1 MIYLID
7 DKISRQQN
15 DYRWTNEKLN
25 KYKAFIEPIYTINEL
40 RNKSKEIFIEGNV
53 ILYHESFLDK
63 TDIQNEAAERRSK
76 LEIFAKDK
84 SSFLVFFSGST
95 NTRDLIENSANL
107 PVSVLYNNLEIFIN
121 HFSQGE
127 INLEYLLFGEN
138 PKIEKEL
145 SDRLEVALLKTS
157 EEEIKEVQNNNL
169 IIRPSKHP
177 INKPLINYSEE
188 IIFNTVTDD
197 ALSEKVNLWLN
208 KQSYDNI
215 FIPLCFGGTLS
226 DYNGLKL
233 ACHIRC
239 TPTKNQTTTIY
250 IYSFVGIEYL
260 IHNEFFNILS
270 TKNVKLIP
278 FSKYSIFESSQMK
291 LEKLM
296 IDELP
301 YELNKLKI
309 EIPKNYYDN
318 HAIANEWGIYQMARN
333 SGLEIEEIEGFNISK
348 LSSLYFK
355 WLIAK
360 NELFKKSPDDQTKK
374 LREYTIK
381 ISGPN
386 FIGKIDLDKIPKR

>member
-7 DKISRQQN
+7 DKISRQQK
-15 DYRWTNEKLN
+15 DYKWTNERFN
-25 KYKAFIEPIYTINEL
+25 KYTAFIEPIHTLNDL
-40 RNKSKEIFIEGNV
+40 RNKSKEIFREGNV

-63 TDIQNEAAERRSK
+63 TDIQKEATERRNK

-95 NTRDLIENSANL
+95 NTRDLIDNTANL
-107 PVSVLYNNLEIFIN
+107 PVSVLYNNLETFIN
-121 HFSQGE
+121 HFRQGV

-138 PKIEKEL
+138 PKIEKDL
-145 SDRLEVALLKTS
+145 SDRLKVALLKTN

-177 INKPLINYSEE
+177 INKPLNNYSEK
-188 IIFNTVTDD
+188 IIFNTVSDD
-197 ALSEKVNLWLN
+197 ALSEMVNLWLN
-208 KQSYDNI
+208 EVSYDNI

-239 TPTKNQTTTIY
+239 SPTINQTTPIY

-260 IHNEFFNILS
+260 IYNEFFNILN

-278 FSKYSIFESSQMK
+278 FSKNSIYESSQNK

-301 YELNKLKI
+301 HELNKIKI
-309 EIPKNYYDN
+309 EIPKNYFDN

-333 SGLEIEEIEGFNISK
+333 GGLKIEEIEGFNSSK
-348 LSSLYFK
+348 LTSLYFK

-360 NELFKKSPDDQTKK
+360 NELFKKLPADQTKK

-386 FIGKIDLDKIPKR
+386 IIGKIDIDKIPKR